1 MSRRAQVKV
10 KSSPVTRVQAA
21 AEFGR
26 KKAKQRRS
34 QWRKRAVL
42 VGLAAVVVIG
52 SAGSWW
58 MVHTGKLEKFEEA
71 TSASF
76 WQWTA
81 DAGFKLD
88 QVTLVGRS
96 HADMNVVRAA
106 LNIKQGQ
113 PILAMNLAEIK
124 RKLEVI
130 PEVKTVTLTRQLP
143 NQLAI
148 ALTERLPAAFWQ
160 HNGQQQLV
168 DAEGIVLAH
177 EKYQDHL
184 SLPVVVGDDA
194 PKHVAELL
202 ALLDAAPNIKPEVVA
217 AVRVGERRWNL
228 QLKRDIVVMLPEESA
243 VVAWKRFDVLVA
255 RDGLLSKAI
264 LSVDMRMEDRVF
276 IMPTETKQNPIT
288 LTNARDT

>member
-194 PKHVAELL
+194 PKHV
-202 ALLDAAPNIKPEVVA
+202 
-217 AVRVGERRWNL
+217 RVGERRWNL

-264 LSVDMRMEDRVF
+264 RSVDMRMEDRVF